1 MIDTIE
7 NDRCEFKIKLTDKF
21 EEEVISFLNTN
32 GGNIFVGVSD
42 DGNIN
47 GLNGNLDLLQRTI
60 KDRIKDNIMPSTL
73 GLYDVILKND
83 NQKQYIQVTI
93 AKGIEKPYYLKGMG
107 MTPDSCFIRIG
118 SAVASMTNEMIQNT
132 FSKRIRNS
140 LKTITSPKQDLTF
153 NQIKIYYEEKGYTV
167 NNNFLKQLNLYTDDN
182 KFNYI
187 AYLVA
192 DNNNLSVQFAK
203 YDGND
208 VYNLIENEDYGFCS
222 IVKITNNI
230 LDKLKIENKTY
241 TKIEYDGRKEIK
253 MYDFNAIKELVTNAM
268 VHNDWTNGYSPKF
281 EIFDE
286 KLVIS
291 SNGGIQEGINQE
303 EFLLGFSNPRN
314 QELMRVFRDLEL
326 VEQLGTGIQRVL
338 KIYEK
343 DIFEFYPNHI
353 RVTIPFNNNEFNKG
367 NNNNKNY
374 LNDNLT
380 EIQKSIIKLMSD
392 KPDITQE
399 ELSRLLDVNKRTI
412 IRHLKPLIGNNFI
425 TRVGANKNGYWQI
438 IK

>member
-153 NQIKIYYEEKGYTV
+153 NQIKIYYEEKG
-167 NNNFLKQLNLYTDDN
+167 
-182 KFNYI
+182 
-187 AYLVA
+187 
-192 DNNNLSVQFAK
+192 
-203 YDGND
+203 
-208 VYNLIENEDYGFCS
+208 
-222 IVKITNNI
+222 
-230 LDKLKIENKTY
+230 
-241 TKIEYDGRKEIK
+241 
-253 MYDFNAIKELVTNAM
+253 
-268 VHNDWTNGYSPKF
+268 
-281 EIFDE
+281 
-286 KLVIS
+286 
-291 SNGGIQEGINQE
+291 
-303 EFLLGFSNPRN
+303 
-314 QELMRVFRDLEL
+314 
-326 VEQLGTGIQRVL
+326 
-338 KIYEK
+338 
-343 DIFEFYPNHI
+343 
-353 RVTIPFNNNEFNKG
+353 
-367 NNNNKNY
+367 
-374 LNDNLT
+374 
-380 EIQKSIIKLMSD
+380 
-392 KPDITQE
+392 
-399 ELSRLLDVNKRTI
+399 
-412 IRHLKPLIGNNFI
+412 
-425 TRVGANKNGYWQI
+425 
-438 IK
+438 